1 MPVKLYTALK
11 ASYGDKSALH
21 KLERKGFMKD
31 TSLSNDNQQ
40 IYYKQKN
47 GKLLN
52 TVAGTHKL
60 ADWGTDLELA
70 NGRLKETARYKE
82 AKSTL
87 EKAKAKY
94 HPKKTVIAG
103 HSLGNS
109 IGGYI
114 GGRQDKVVGLD
125 GGYTIG
131 QHTRSNVNNF
141 RSSGDAVSLLGV
153 NSKHM
158 KTIQQ
163 KGGFLQD
170 HKYALAGAL
179 TMNPL
184 AFGVGLVADVIKNH
198 RVENIKNEKIF
209 V

>member
-1 MPVKLYTALK
+1 MGVKLYTALK
-11 ASYGDKSALH
+11 ASYGDKSAIS
-21 KLERKGFMKD
+21 KMQKKGFVQD
-31 TSLSNDNQQ
+31 TALSNDNQQ

-52 TVAGTHKL
+52 TVAGTHNWR
-60 ADWGTDLELA
+60 DWGTDA
-70 NGRLKETARYKE
+70 YFAAGHLKDTARYKE
-82 AKSTL
+82 AKATL

-109 IGGYI
+109 IGQYI
-114 GGRQDKVVGLD
+114 GGRKDKVVGLD

-131 QHTRSNVNNF
+131 QHTRTNVHNF

-158 KTIQQ
+158 KTIPQ

-170 HKYALAGAL
+170 HKYAIAGAL
-179 TMNPL
+179 TMNPFAL
-184 AFGVGLVADVIKNH
+184 GVGLVADAVRNH
-198 RVENIKNEKIF
+198 DVKNIKHEKIF